1 MTKRLFRVDEQGR
14 RDLEEATRRLNERT
28 REIEE
33 ESAARTGKEPTG
45 PVVRVFA
52 RPATD
57 EEIAAAEAEAARKE
71 GTPPL

>member
-1 MTKRLFRVDEQGR
+1 MKKRIFNVDAQGR
-14 RDLEEATRRLNERT
+14 KELEEATRRLNERMG
-28 REIEE
+28 EIEE
-33 ESAARTGKEPTG
+33 ESARRTGREPTG

-57 EEIAAAEAEAARKE
+57 EEIAAMKAENARKE